1 MRLVIPCGIAA
12 TAGQSGTSRKARN
25 RDRGS
30 HFERAAATAH
40 SVHHHDRTDAMTP
53 QSLARR
59 LRPVVGATRYRV
71 TTRDLRLGSGLVLFT
86 YLAAHLAN
94 HALGLVSLNAAEI
107 GLRVAVAVWHS

>member
-25 RDRGS
+25 RDLGS
-30 HFERAAATAH
+30 HFERAASTGH
-40 SVHHHDRTDAMTP
+40 SEHHHDRTDAMTP
-53 QSLARR
+53 QSLARS
-59 LRPVVGATRYRV
+59 LRPTLGATAYRV
-71 TTRDLRLGSGLVLFT
+71 TARDLRLGSGLVLFT

-107 GLRVAVAVWHS
+107 GLRVAVG